1 MRVQGRSVVIPGTKQ
16 LADQGLFSGKR
27 VYDLSVLYG
36 TDAESDGSSA
46 VMKLKDS
53 SYQLVLNLSEDGEK
67 MISARWQNN
76 KTPDCLT
83 FRYR

>member
-1 MRVQGRSVVIPGTKQ
+1 VIPATKQ
-16 LADQGLFSGKR
+16 LADQGWFSGKS
-27 VYDLSVLYG
+27 VYDISVLYG
-36 TDAESDGSSA
+36 TDAESDGSYA